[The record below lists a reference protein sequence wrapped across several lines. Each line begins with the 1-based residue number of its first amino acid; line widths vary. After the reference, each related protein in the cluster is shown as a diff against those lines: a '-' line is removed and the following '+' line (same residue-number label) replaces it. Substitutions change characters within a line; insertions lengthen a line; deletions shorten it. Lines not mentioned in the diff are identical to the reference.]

1 MKVVRSV
8 LRGANP
14 GNGGAYPVYGI
25 EKINED
31 AAGNCV
37 IVLKF
42 SGNGVPIEGE
52 RYYFITKD
60 DAVIRKAH
68 EVSDK

>member
-1 MKVVRSV
+1 MDDILK
-8 LRGANP
+8 LRELLSSG
-14 GNGGAYPVYGI
+14 YGI

-37 IVLKF
+37 IILKF